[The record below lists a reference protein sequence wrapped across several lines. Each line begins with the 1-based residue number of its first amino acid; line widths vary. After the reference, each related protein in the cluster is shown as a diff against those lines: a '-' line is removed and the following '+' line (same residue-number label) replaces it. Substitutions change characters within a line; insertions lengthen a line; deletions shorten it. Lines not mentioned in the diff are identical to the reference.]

1 MKNKSTTLQ
10 GVITFFMMASV
21 VALVI
26 TLTVIVI
33 NIQIMKVEFK
43 EIELNS
49 TEAYTAS
56 NYPSEGFFVVN
67 DVDVK
72 IKSLIYVKGDLVW
85 FMLTEDNVIDFNS
98 FKVVEDT
105 KVESQDNTV
114 SEDLFLKAM
123 SLMVNKDESYK

>member
-1 MKNKSTTLQ
+1 
-10 GVITFFMMASV
+10 
-21 VALVI
+21 
-26 TLTVIVI
+26 
-33 NIQIMKVEFK
+33 MKVEFK

-49 TEAYTAS
+49 AGAYVAS

-72 IKSLIYVKGDLVW
+72 LKSLIYVEKDLVW
-85 FMLTEDNVIDFNS
+85 TMLTESSEVNFNS
-98 FKVVEDT
+98 FEAVEDT
-105 KVESQDNTV
+105 KVESQDNTRSSGLV